1 MGLINSTGE
10 RLRRAT
16 QLWHTYLA
24 TTGQRFELAMFLK
37 DPAIEKQTLDGAL
50 ASGDLK
56 LIALA
61 QDWLR
66 DTGQAVPAVV
76 AARVVTTAE
85 APAADPTETRN
96 RRVTCAACVNGRS
109 RATKKNAA
117 QMRGVFIEQETKV
130 LTSRSSDGT
139 SGRYSRWSHH
149 SRTVSLGGSQR
160 LIRSALRTARRR
172 RSRLRSG
179 IGRIRRTLGGS
190 EVRVETAHLLLEVV
204 DIGLQ
209 RLQVLAAG

>member
-76 AARVVTTAE
+76 ASRVVTTAE
-85 APAADPTETRN
+85 APAADPTETPKPTRYL
-96 RRVTCAACVNGRS
+96 
-109 RATKKNAA
+109 
-117 QMRGVFIEQETKV
+117 RGV
-130 LTSRSSDGT
+130 R
-139 SGRYSRWSHH
+139 
-149 SRTVSLGGSQR
+149 
-160 LIRSALRTARRR
+160 
-172 RSRLRSG
+172 
-179 IGRIRRTLGGS
+179 
-190 EVRVETAHLLLEVV
+190 
-204 DIGLQ
+204 
-209 RLQVLAAG
+209 